1 MLKNKTDISWGD
13 DNMLYGYDNQ
23 LEFQKANIKVE
34 YESTPIRHL
43 AVQCPKCNNWFKG
56 FDIIKDDC
64 RYEHELLGS
73 ECECPK
79 CGNKFRI
86 DYKSHVEESGD
97 FPEFYDKCLRQKTT
111 WE

>member
-1 MLKNKTDISWGD
+1 
-13 DNMLYGYDNQ
+13 MLYGYDNQ

-56 FDIIKDDC
+56 FDIIKDNC

>member
-1 MLKNKTDISWGD
+1 
-13 DNMLYGYDNQ
+13 MLYGYDQ
-23 LEFQKANIKVE
+23 QPEFQKTNIKVE

-56 FDIIKDDC
+56 FNIIKKDC
-64 RYEHELLGS
+64 RYGDELLGS

-97 FPEFYDKCLRQKTT
+97 FPEFYDKCLRQKIT

>member
-1 MLKNKTDISWGD
+1 
-13 DNMLYGYDNQ
+13 MLYGYDKQ
-23 LEFQKANIKVE
+23 PKFQKTNIKVE

-43 AVQCPKCNNWFKG
+43 AVQCPKCDNWFLG
-56 FDIIKDDC
+56 FDIIKNDC

-86 DYKSHVEESGD
+86 DYKSYVEESGD
-97 FPEFYDKCLRQKTT
+97 FPEFYDKCLRQKIT

>member
-1 MLKNKTDISWGD
+1 
-13 DNMLYGYDNQ
+13 MLYGYDNQ

-43 AVQCPKCNNWFKG
+43 AVRCPKCNNWFKG

>member
-1 MLKNKTDISWGD
+1 M
-13 DNMLYGYDNQ
+13 
-23 LEFQKANIKVE
+23 
-34 YESTPIRHL
+34 

-86 DYKSHVEESGD
+86 DYKSDVEESGD

>member
-1 MLKNKTDISWGD
+1 MWN
-13 DNMLYGYDNQ
+13 GYNDQ
-23 LEFQKANIKVE
+23 SEFQKANIKVE

>member
-1 MLKNKTDISWGD
+1 MWN
-13 DNMLYGYDNQ
+13 GYDNQ
-23 LEFQKANIKVE
+23 PEFQKANIKVE

-43 AVQCPKCNNWFKG
+43 AVQCPKCKNWFQG
-56 FDIIKDDC
+56 WDIIKSDC
-64 RYEHELLGS
+64 TYDYELLGA

-86 DYKSHVEESGD
+86 DYKSYVEESGD
-97 FPEFYDKCLRQKTT
+97 FPEFYDKCLRQKIT